1 MFWFIKK
8 IAIGLLSVCTIGIFG
23 DSLVSNSKGTIKWVS
38 LRYYASFNFWK
49 TQIFTADGFFLS
61 EKEIFNWTYLLK
73 KTPQRTKILISPV
86 WNKVLKIWG
95 TLFELMNIEVHCS
108 KN

>member
-49 TQIFTADGFFLS
+49 TQIFTADVFFLS